1 MWLQLGPYRI
11 NLTYLERY
19 LPVKDEDGTKIEL
32 RFASGYTQLV
42 PVPEDEV
49 DRVLDDLDRCTE
61 PQPAESELVIRWG
74 ATEDAETT
82 EA

>member
-19 LPVKDEDGTKIEL
+19 LPVKDEDGTKVEL
-32 RFASGYTQLV
+32 RFASGHTQQI
-42 PVPEDEV
+42 PVPEKEV

-61 PQPAESELVIRWG
+61 PHPGESELVIRWS
-74 ATEDAETT
+74 AAEDLQETD
-82 EA
+82 E